1 MNQVNSIWDTPGIT
15 DRLIELSS
23 QKMSTNEIAKQLS
36 EEFQIHVKRNAVI
49 GKFNRLKIKNSGKP
63 VKLAKKRVRTIK
75 LKPALAATAAIATTV
90 LVEPIIKD
98 PKLNGNG
105 ILIDQLRRGVCHYP
119 VDADGRPPYHYCGA
133 SSHNGTMYCVTH
145 DELMHKPAKK
155 DWK

>member
-1 MNQVNSIWDTPGIT
+1 MIESIWDTPGLT
-15 DRLIELSS
+15 DRLIELAT
-23 QKMSTNEIAKQLS
+23 QKMSTNEIANQLS
-36 EEFQIHVKRNAVI
+36 EEFHIHVKRNAVI

-75 LKPALAATAAIATTV
+75 LKPAFAAPV
-90 LVEPIIKD
+90 LIDPILPIVKV
-98 PKLNGNG
+98 PKINGNG
-105 ILIDQLRRGVCHYP
+105 ILIDQLHHGVCHYP